1 MSYVYRSTS
10 KKIVI
15 SFDYDHD
22 KNYRYLLLALKE
34 NAGNAIDFEDLTPGA
49 INSNTVAD
57 VKRVLSR
64 QIGSATHL
72 LVIVGDHANTTHPDS
87 KLIGT
92 VNWQWWEIEKA
103 VELNKKLIAVK
114 INKDDVAPDP
124 LKNSGASWALSFTVE
139 GVLKAINAA

>member
-1 MSYVYRSTS
+1 MSYLYRSAS

-22 KNYRYLLLALKE
+22 RNYRYLLSALKQ

-49 INSNTVAD
+49 ISTDSVSR
-57 VKRVLSR
+57 VKAVLSS
-64 QIGSATHL
+64 QISSSTHL
-72 LVIVGDHANTTHPDS
+72 LVIIGAYANSTHPDS

-103 VELNKKLIAVK
+103 KELGKRLIAVK
-114 INKDDVAPDP
+114 IHKDNPTPTP
-124 LKNSGASWALSFTVE
+124 LLNAGATWALSFTVE
-139 GVLKAINAA
+139 GVLKAING